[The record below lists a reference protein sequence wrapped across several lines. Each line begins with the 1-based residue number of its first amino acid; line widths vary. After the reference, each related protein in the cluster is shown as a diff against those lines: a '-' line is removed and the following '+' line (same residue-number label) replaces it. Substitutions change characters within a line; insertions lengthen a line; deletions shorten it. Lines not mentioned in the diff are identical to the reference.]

1 MIKLIAQ
8 TEAINSLVLQGVN
21 FFFLFSF
28 SLLYFLILV
37 SFVFWSKEQILKD
50 TIKV

>member
-21 FFFLFSF
+21 FFLFYF
-28 SLLYFLILV
+28 HFILLYFCF
-37 SFVFWSKEQILKD
+37 FVFWSYKEQILKE